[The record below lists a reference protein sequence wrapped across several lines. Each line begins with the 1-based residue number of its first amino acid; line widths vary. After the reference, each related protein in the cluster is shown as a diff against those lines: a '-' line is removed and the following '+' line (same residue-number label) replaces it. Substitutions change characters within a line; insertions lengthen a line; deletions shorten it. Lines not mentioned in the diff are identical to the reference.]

1 MMALKLCNNWKLRS
15 IWNLKSIRAKVTNSK
30 NNDNRMSLE
39 EIVPAA
45 KKAKL
50 ANGEEVENKQE
61 NIRDLSKFVFKR
73 ILSDFGQ
80 RKVISVEG
88 TFSDRDGKA
97 ILWLEKTPFSEENV
111 KSLLTENSVL
121 KRLFINDIYGSYSC
135 FADPTFNEIKTT
147 VIHPA
152 TDQHIAK
159 FLEKPKHLIEETSDY
174 YQTITRPFLEKEQL
188 SVQWVYNILEHKKEK
203 ERIVFE
209 DDNKET
215 GFILIP
221 DLKWNA
227 KQTEDLYLL
236 ALVHPR
242 GLKSLRDLTKDHLPL
257 LKNILNKGR
266 KAIFEK
272 YKIPPS
278 QLRVYIHYQP
288 SFYHLHVHF
297 NYLSFDAPGILC
309 EKSHLLSS
317 VINNIELR
325 SDYYQKA
332 TLSFVVKEGENLA
345 TEYLNRGIIKKIEP
359 PVQNR
364 N

>member
-1 MMALKLCNNWKLRS
+1 MADIL
-15 IWNLKSIRAKVTNSK
+15 I
-30 NNDNRMSLE
+30 
-39 EIVPAA
+39 
-45 KKAKL
+45 
-50 ANGEEVENKQE
+50 ENQIKIGIG
-61 NIRDLSKFVFKR
+61 NKFVIF
-73 ILSDFGQ
+73 
-80 RKVISVEG
+80 
-88 TFSDRDGKA
+88 
-97 ILWLEKTPFSEENV
+97 
-111 KSLLTENSVL
+111 
-121 KRLFINDIYGSYSC
+121 Y
-135 FADPTFNEIKTT
+135 
-147 VIHPA
+147 
-152 TDQHIAK
+152 
-159 FLEKPKHLIEETSDY
+159 KPK
-174 YQTITRPFLEKEQL
+174 KN
-188 SVQWVYNILEHKKEK
+188 WVYNILEHKKEK

-257 LKNILNKGR
+257 LKNILNKGRADKHRIKFVLKGLKHKMR

-345 TEYLNRGIIKKIEP
+345 TEYLNRGILLGDLILKKD
-359 PVQNR
+359 R
-364 N
+364 NYLLDF